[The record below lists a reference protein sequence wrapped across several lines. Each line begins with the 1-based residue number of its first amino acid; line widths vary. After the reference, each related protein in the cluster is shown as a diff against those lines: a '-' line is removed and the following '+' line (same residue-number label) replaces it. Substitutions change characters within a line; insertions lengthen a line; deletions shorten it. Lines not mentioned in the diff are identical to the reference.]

1 MGSELWIGYR
11 CFCVVFSACHGGFT
25 RQIKLARLTALRCT
39 SGDVRGGI
47 VVHFRVKRIIGLL
60 LLGGIMALAGCGVS
74 PQASGLTSAKSPSVS
89 SGATTTKNRPKQVY
103 ITKSDLKIGHLFI
116 GQTFASVQAT
126 YGPPT
131 IKTVAQG
138 NGSPQWD
145 YPRQGFKIVG
155 PKLFSI
161 AVTQGFVGQT
171 PRGIDIGSTE
181 RSVLQ
186 AYPMVKKLF
195 HNTQLFAASKNDLNQ
210 YNIDFELSRGVV
222 TEIIMNNEKP

>member
-1 MGSELWIGYR
+1 ML
-11 CFCVVFSACHGGFT
+11 
-25 RQIKLARLTALRCT
+25 
-39 SGDVRGGI
+39 
-47 VVHFRVKRIIGLL
+47 HFRVKGIIGLL
-60 LLGGIMALAGCGVS
+60 LLGSTMTLAGCGVS
-74 PQASGLTSAKSPSVS
+74 PQASGSTRPKSPSVS
-89 SGATTTKNRPKQVY
+89 SGATTTKNQPKQGY
-103 ITKSDLKIGHLFI
+103 ITENDLKIGHLFI

-171 PRGIDIGSTE
+171 PRGIHLGSTE
-181 RSVLQ
+181 QSVLR
-186 AYPMVKKLF
+186 AYPMVKKSF
-195 HNTQLFAASKNDLNQ
+195 HNTQLFAASKDDLNQ
-210 YNIDFELSRGVV
+210 YNIDFVLSHGVV